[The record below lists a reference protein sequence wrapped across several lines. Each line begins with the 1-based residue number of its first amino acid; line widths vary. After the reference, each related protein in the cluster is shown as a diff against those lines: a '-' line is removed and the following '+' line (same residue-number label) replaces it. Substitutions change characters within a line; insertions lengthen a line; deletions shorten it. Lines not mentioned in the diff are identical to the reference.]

1 MGGILDGYETLLVVV
16 DMGEK
21 VGGGEVGDERGK
33 NMAEASRTLRD
44 TKQCPDNASSQCV
57 RIYGGGFVKWA

>member
-16 DMGEK
+16 VDMGEK
-21 VGGGEVGDERGK
+21 VGGCETRVRRD
-33 NMAEASRTLRD
+33 MAEASRTLRD